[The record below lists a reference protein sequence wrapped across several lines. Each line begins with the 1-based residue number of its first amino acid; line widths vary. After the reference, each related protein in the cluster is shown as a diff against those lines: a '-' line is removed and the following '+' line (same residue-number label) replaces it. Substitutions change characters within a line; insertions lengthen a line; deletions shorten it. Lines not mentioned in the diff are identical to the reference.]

1 MLGLSSSKLAFSL
14 VTIFSLAGSACVE
27 MATPDDS
34 RELLI
39 ETTGKLSSS
48 TSASNLITT
57 AILKEQDVDVV
68 LYPSRSLQDDEY
80 ALLDLSM
87 SEDEITSRVLPL
99 YKEGAANR
107 FEIGTMRGSDIE
119 KFLLNRALEKGHH
132 DIHVAGLRYSVH
144 IVGGLPQI
152 YQISLKNGNP
162 LDPKTYYRVAVNSKE
177 LDGQFPGYRYRHGFN
192 FSFKKEKKSFDALKT
207 LVSYLQKIKS
217 FGSYAEIR
225 STVSLG
231 VKGSIKEPLAI
242 AAIQGVSHISPYRG
256 YEVTTEGVVTALGA
270 NEFGGFDFF
279 IQSQHP
285 DNDPMTS
292 EALMVHVET
301 SPSGLQP
308 GCLVKLTG
316 VVYEDLTTTEMT
328 RTAIRQVANL
338 ETKSCGEPLP
348 EPVVIGGSEPTH
360 LVPDT
365 HISTHFGNLNQ
376 KTSLNLEDGIDFWE
390 SLEGMRMR
398 VVRPRVTG
406 LGGGSKDIRARKAY
420 LNLFVVAEDTATSS
434 QVSAAGGLIIDPV
447 TDDYNPEIIK
457 IIDHQFSDVVQPK
470 QTFSI
475 GDTFDYD
482 LEGVFGY
489 DVNLFGGGEY
499 VLYVTGKFGSLSPIK
514 PFNERP
520 KTSLIAEDRKLTVSS
535 FNVENLA
542 ADEPM
547 RIKDV
552 ASAIVTNLSCPDIVN
567 FAEIQDYNGISFSGT
582 ASAKETIDGI
592 IENIS
597 DCPHE
602 VLYKSVNIDPIQN
615 QEGGEPGG
623 NIRVA
628 MIYNAL
634 RVSFQQRLK
643 ADRLS
648 ETLLTKDGHLEQ
660 NPGRVYPNDPRFKG
674 TRKSLVAEFEFNGEP
689 VFVIGNHFNSKG
701 GDTSMWS
708 ASQPSIR
715 HSEIKRS
722 RLAEAIHDYCEQIL
736 NLRPDANIVV
746 LGDFN
751 DFYESLAMQTLEGQ
765 SLYNLIKLNDAS
777 SGEPLVPWNDRYTYN
792 YNGNSQT
799 LDFIF
804 TSENLVKANP
814 KFEILHINT
823 NYMGQVADHDPII
836 AQFEIAPS
844 NTKK

>member
-1 MLGLSSSKLAFSL
+1 MFRLIPPKLAFAIMA
-14 VTIFSLAGSACVE
+14 VFSSAGISCID
-27 MATPDDS
+27 MAVPDDS
-34 RELLI
+34 SELLI
-39 ETTGKLSSS
+39 DTTGKLASS

-57 AILKEQDVDVV
+57 AILKEQQVDIV
-68 LYPSRSLQDDEY
+68 LYPSSSLQDDEY

-87 SEDEITSRVLPL
+87 QEDEIISRVLPL
-99 YKEGAANR
+99 YKDGAPNR
-107 FEIGTMRGSDIE
+107 FEIGTMRGADIR

-132 DIHVAGLRYSVH
+132 DIHVAGLTYSVH

-152 YQISLKNGNP
+152 YQISLKNGQP
-162 LDPKTYYRVAVNSKE
+162 LEPKTYYRVAVNSKE
-177 LDGQFPGYRYRHGFN
+177 LDGKFPGYRYRHGFN
-192 FSFKKEKKSFDALKT
+192 FSFKKEEKSFDALKT
-207 LVSYLQKIKS
+207 LVSYLKGINALGNYKQ
-217 FGSYAEIR
+217 IR
-225 STVSLG
+225 STVSVGISGTIEKPL
-231 VKGSIKEPLAI
+231 SIAS
-242 AAIQGVSHISPYRG
+242 IQGVAHISPYRG
-256 YEVTTEGVVTALGA
+256 YKVTTQGVVTAFGA
-270 NEFGGFDFF
+270 NEFGGYDFF
-279 IQSQHP
+279 IQSEKP
-285 DNDPMTS
+285 DEDPRTS
-292 EALMVHVET
+292 EALLVHVQK
-301 SPSGLQP
+301 SPADLKP
-308 GCLVKLTG
+308 GCFVRLTG
-316 VVYEDLTTTEMT
+316 VVHEDLTTTQMT
-328 RTAIRQVANL
+328 RTALRQVS
-338 ETKSCGEPLP
+338 EVDVRDCQKTLP
-348 EPVVIGGSEPTH
+348 EPVTIGGINPSHT
-360 LVPDT
+360 VPNT
-365 HISTHFGNLNQ
+365 KISTHFGNLNQ
-376 KTSLNLEDGIDFWE
+376 KASLNLDDGIDFWE

-420 LNLFVVAEDTATSS
+420 LNLFVVGENTATSS
-434 QVSAAGGLIIDPV
+434 QVSAAGGLIIDPIA
-447 TDDYNPEIIK
+447 DDYNPEIIK
-457 IIDHQFSDVVQPK
+457 IIDHQYSDTVQPSH
-470 QTFSI
+470 TFSI

-520 KTSLIAEDRKLTVSS
+520 KTSLTVQDRKLTVSS

-547 RIKDV
+547 RVKDV
-552 ASAIVTNLSCPDIVN
+552 AEAIVTNLSCPDIVTL
-567 FAEIQDYNGISFSGT
+567 AEIQDYNGISFSGS
-582 ASAKETIDGI
+582 ASAKETVETI
-592 IENIS
+592 IANIVG
-597 DCPHE
+597 CPHDAE
-602 VLYKSVNIDPIQN
+602 YKSINIDPIQN

-634 RVSFQQRLK
+634 RVNFEQRLE

-648 ETLLTKDGHLEQ
+648 ETLLTKDGHLQQ
-660 NPGRVYPNDPRFKG
+660 NPGRVYPNDERFKG
-674 TRKSLVAEFEFNGEP
+674 TRKSLIAEFEFNGEP

-715 HSEIKRS
+715 HSEVRRS

-736 NLRPDANIVV
+736 NLRPNANIVV

-751 DFYESLAMQTLEGQ
+751 DFYESLAMKTLEGR
-765 SLYNLIKLNDAS
+765 SLYNLIKQNDD

-804 TSENLVKANP
+804 TSENLVNSNP
-814 KFEILHINT
+814 KFEIIHINT
-823 NYMGQVADHDPII
+823 NFMGQVADHDPII
-836 AQFEIAPS
+836 AQFDIGA
-844 NTKK
+844 TD